1 MNRKDRRAARSNRAT
16 GGSAQ
21 GIGPGAMSAN
31 VFASAIE
38 QFNAGRLDE
47 AERLCRDVLM
57 FDKGH
62 FDALNMLGIIATRVG
77 NLDAAVELYGRAL
90 AVNGRSAEC
99 HFNLGQVLRAQGR
112 NSEAMAHLGE
122 ATAIKRDYVAAH
134 MSLAD
139 MLRLQGRLD
148 EAAEQFRQVVALK
161 PDYAEAYSNL
171 GVVLAAQGR
180 FLEAAEQYRRAL
192 SIKPGLVDTYRNL
205 ARALLED
212 GQADEA
218 VATITRGL
226 AIGETD
232 EAKAI
237 FVQCAQ
243 SATNVPPGEAFR
255 DLLARALTEGWG
267 RSAELSPLVCS
278 LFMSSETG
286 RVAVEPMLS
295 APDSLASETRHCS
308 RHCPTIVCC
317 ARCWSRRRLAI
328 PTWSASSRRC
338 VR

>member
-1 MNRKDRRAARSNRAT
+1 
-16 GGSAQ
+16 
-21 GIGPGAMSAN
+21 
-31 VFASAIE
+31 
-38 QFNAGRLDE
+38 
-47 AERLCRDVLM
+47 M

-148 EAAEQFRQVVALK
+148 EAAEQFRQVVALR

-192 SIKPGLVDTYRNL
+192 SIKPEPGRHLSQSRPRPAGGRT
-205 ARALLED
+205 
-212 GQADEA
+212 GG
-218 VATITRGL
+218 RGRWQRSH
-226 AIGETD
+226 A
-232 EAKAI
+232 A
-237 FVQCAQ
+237 
-243 SATNVPPGEAFR
+243 S
-255 DLLARALTEGWG
+255 
-267 RSAELSPLVCS
+267 RSAKPTKPRRCS
-278 LFMSSETG
+278 F
-286 RVAVEPMLS
+286 S
-295 APDSLASETRHCS
+295 AH
-308 RHCPTIVCC
+308 
-317 ARCWSRRRLAI
+317 SRRRMSLPERLFAI
-328 PTWSASSRRC
+328 SLPAP
-338 VR
+338 